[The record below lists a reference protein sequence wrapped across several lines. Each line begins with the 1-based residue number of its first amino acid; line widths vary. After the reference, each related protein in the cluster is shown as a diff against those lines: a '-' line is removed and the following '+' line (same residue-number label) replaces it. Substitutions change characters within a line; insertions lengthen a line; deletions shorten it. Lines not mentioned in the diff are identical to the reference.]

1 MILIIENHN
10 PLKVSRTNKVS
21 KAEDTRLKHK
31 IREQL
36 RFEPLAWEPPYATGA
51 ASKSKKKI
59 KK

>member
-36 RFEPLAWEPPYATGA
+36 RFEPLAPYAVGA
-51 ASKSKKKI
+51 AQEMAKRQ
-59 KK
+59 